1 MSSASGSIVSALMTR
16 LQLLRTAAMAPVV
29 AGVAASA
36 RLHGQ
41 QRSAAAAPSAVDS
54 APLIIDRVEALVL
67 RTPGDKIPFDEPLT
81 LPPIGQMTGGPGI
94 WNRIDHATPTRFKQY
109 EQATLVR
116 ITTKN
121 GLVGWGECHSPSA
134 PRMHQ
139 HIISDLFAPLLRG
152 QDARWINPL
161 WERLYSAERVRG
173 YSTGAHL
180 EALAGV
186 DLALWDLF
194 GHSLGLPVYQLLGGK
209 FRDGI
214 PMYTGVGGTT
224 PELLATSAEGAVAR
238 GIKVVKMGFR
248 KGEGTGNFDRV
259 QAVSDVMKRHNGE
272 VCIDSLGAFKL
283 YEAVQMGKQLDKLGN
298 IGWFEDALMPEDHSG
313 YPILASSIETPICVG
328 ETMSNRFQVRDIL
341 VAKGAHIFNPDV
353 CRAGG
358 ITECQR
364 IAALVDAYGG
374 LWTPHVSTGTILYF
388 AASLHIAV
396 ATSNCLV
403 MEGGD
408 KLERPFGNA
417 LSKTKFTVQKG
428 VALAPDRPG
437 FGVEFDE
444 AALAAVTAARS

>member
-1 MSSASGSIVSALMTR
+1 MTPSFPPNR
-16 LQLLRTAAMAPVV
+16 ISRRDMLRTAAVTPVIAGML
-29 AGVAASA
+29 AGVRPRAQARAADA
-36 RLHGQ
+36 R
-41 QRSAAAAPSAVDS
+41 AAAAGLG
-54 APLIIDRVEALVL
+54 PLIIDRVEAFVL
-67 RTPGDKIPFDEPLT
+67 RTPPDKIPFDEPIT
-81 LPPIGQMTGGPGI
+81 LPPIGSMTGGPGI
-94 WNRIDHATPTRFKQY
+94 WNRLDHSTPTRFKQY
-109 EQATLVR
+109 EQATLVKV
-116 ITTKN
+116 TTTD

-139 HIISDLFAPLLRG
+139 RIVSDLFAPILRG
-152 QDARWINPL
+152 QDARWIGPL

-186 DLALWDLF
+186 DLALWDLL
-194 GHSLGLPVYQLLGGK
+194 GHALGLPVYQLLGGK

-214 PMYTGVGGTT
+214 PMYTGVGGAT
-224 PELLATSAEGAVAR
+224 LDALAKSAEAAVAR
-238 GIKVVKMGFR
+238 GMKVVKMGLR
-248 KGEGTGNFDRV
+248 KGEGTASFDRV
-259 QAVSDVMKRHNGE
+259 VAVSDVMKKHNGE

-283 YEAVQMGKQLDKLGN
+283 YEAVQMGRQLDSLGN
-298 IGWFEDALMPEDHSG
+298 VGWFEDALMPEDQSG
-313 YPILASSIETPICVG
+313 YPILAASIETPVCVG
-328 ETMSNRFQVRDIL
+328 EMMSNRFQVRDML
-341 VAKGAHIFNPDV
+341 VSKGAHIFNPDV

-403 MEGGD
+403 MEGGN

-417 LSKTKFTVQKG
+417 LSRTKFVVENG
-428 VALAPDRPG
+428 VAMVPDRPG

-444 AALAAVTAARS
+444 SALRAVTVG

>member
-1 MSSASGSIVSALMTR
+1 MSPLLTLSR
-16 LQLLRTAAMAPVV
+16 RELLRRATIAP
-29 AGVAASA
+29 ALASVAAA
-36 RLHGQ
+36 RARAHAPPFATAGD
-41 QRSAAAAPSAVDS
+41 AAP
-54 APLIIDRVEALVL
+54 LLIDRVEAFVL
-67 RTPGDKIPFDEPLT
+67 RTPPDKIPFDAPIE
-81 LPPIGQMTGGPGI
+81 LPPVGAMTGGPGI
-94 WNRIDHATPTRFKQY
+94 WNRLDHATPTRFKQY
-109 EQATLVR
+109 EQATLVK
-116 ITTKN
+116 ITTKS

-152 QDARWINPL
+152 QDARRINPL
-161 WERLYSAERVRG
+161 WERLYTTERVRG
-173 YSTGAHL
+173 YSTGAHV

-186 DLALWDLF
+186 DLALWDLL
-194 GHSLGLPVYQLLGGK
+194 GHALELPVYQLLGGK
-209 FRDGI
+209 FRNGI
-214 PMYTGVGGTT
+214 PMYSGVDGST
-224 PELLATSAEGAVAR
+224 PKELAKSAEAAVVR
-238 GIKVVKMGFR
+238 GLKVVKMGFR
-248 KGEGTGNFDRV
+248 KGEGSGSFDRV
-259 QAVSDVMKRHNGE
+259 QAVSEVMKRHNGE

-283 YEAVQMGKQLDKLGN
+283 YEAVQVGRLLDKLGN
-298 IGWFEDALMPEDHSG
+298 IGWFEDALLAEDASG

-328 ETMSNRFQVRDIL
+328 EMMSNRFQIRDIL

-388 AASLHIAV
+388 AASLHLAV

-403 MEGGD
+403 MEGGN

-417 LSKTKFTVQKG
+417 LSRTKFSVEKG
-428 VALAPDRPG
+428 VALVPDRPG

-444 AALAAVTAARS
+444 AALKAVTVG

>member
-1 MSSASGSIVSALMTR
+1 MMRAAALAPAAAGLVHVAHASGMPVPPATEMAADLGPLM
-16 LQLLRTAAMAPVV
+16 
-29 AGVAASA
+29 
-36 RLHGQ
+36 
-41 QRSAAAAPSAVDS
+41 
-54 APLIIDRVEALVL
+54 IDRVEAFVL
-67 RTPGDKIPFDEPLT
+67 RTPADKIAFDDPLV
-81 LPPIGQMTGGPGI
+81 LPPIGTMTGGPGI
-94 WNRIDHATPTRFKQY
+94 WNRLDHATPTRFKQY

-121 GLVGWGECHSPSA
+121 GLAGWGECHSPSA

-139 HIISDLFAPLLRG
+139 LIISDLFAPLLRG
-152 QDARWINPL
+152 QDARWINPI

-186 DLALWDLF
+186 DLALWDLI
-194 GHSLGLPVYQLLGGK
+194 GRALGLPVYQLLGGK
-209 FRDGI
+209 FRDEI
-214 PMYTGVGGTT
+214 PMYTGVGGST
-224 PELLATSAEGAVAR
+224 PQELAKSAEAAVAR
-238 GIKVVKMGFR
+238 GIKVVKMGYR

-259 QAVSDVMKRHNGE
+259 QAVAEVMKRHNGE
-272 VCIDSLGAFKL
+272 ICIDSLGAFKL
-283 YEAVQMGKQLDKLGN
+283 YEAVQVGRQFDSLGN
-298 IGWFEDALMPEDHSG
+298 VGWFEDALLAEDHSG
-313 YPILASSIETPICVG
+313 YPILAASIETPICVG
-328 ETMSNRFQVRDIL
+328 EMMNNRFQVRDMV

-374 LWTPHVSTGTILYF
+374 LWTPHVSTGTVLYF
-388 AASLHIAV
+388 AASLHLAV

-408 KLERPFGNA
+408 KLDRPFGNV
-417 LSKTKFTVQKG
+417 LTQTKFSVEKG
-428 VALAPDRPG
+428 VAVAPDRPG

-444 AALAAVTAARS
+444 AALDAVTVGRS